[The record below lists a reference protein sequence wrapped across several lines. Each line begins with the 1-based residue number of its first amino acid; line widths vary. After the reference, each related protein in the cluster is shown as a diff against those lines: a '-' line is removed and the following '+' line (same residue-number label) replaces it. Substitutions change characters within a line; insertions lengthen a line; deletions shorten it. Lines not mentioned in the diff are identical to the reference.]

1 MIGTNICEIST
12 QNIEEDNVLDLPDL
26 ECSAGI
32 AVCSTPILGRTHSST
47 DMTNISNISRVTC
60 TSPTTGKKNNL
71 LLYN

>member
-1 MIGTNICEIST
+1 LIGTNICKISA
-12 QNIEEDNVLDLPDL
+12 QNIDEENVLDLPDP

-47 DMTNISNISRVTC
+47 EMTNISNISRVTC

-71 LLYN
+71 LL